1 MTDKISLKSA
11 LAVLENGQSDELQT
25 PSSITAV
32 TVTDQDNLE
41 EGEISEEDVSS
52 TASTPPR
59 IAGQLLNISNGT
71 SLSSDSVQ
79 SSRLSSPSITA
90 CGSTATSTTPQH
102 SDTGPMTLQ
111 DLDHTKNLVLDLL
124 GWGVSPEYLVE
135 AGVSAGVI
143 YRVFTDLNLRLP
155 TNLVLPPTRP
165 LPPSGIR

>member
-1 MTDKISLKSA
+1 MTDKISLKPA

-32 TVTDQDNLE
+32 TDQDNLE
-41 EGEISEEDVSS
+41 EGEISEEDTSS
-52 TASTPPR
+52 TASTSPR
-59 IAGQLLNISNGT
+59 IAGQLLNISSGT
-71 SLSSDSVQ
+71 SHSSDSAQ
-79 SSRLSSPSITA
+79 SSRLPSPSITA
-90 CGSTATSTTPQH
+90 CGLTATSTTPQRP
-102 SDTGPMTLQ
+102 DMGPMTRQ

-155 TNLVLPPTRP
+155 TNLVLPPTQP
-165 LPPSGIR
+165 LPPPSGIR

>member
-1 MTDKISLKSA
+1 MTDKISLKPA

-32 TVTDQDNLE
+32 TDPDNLE
-41 EGEISEEDVSS
+41 EGEISEEDASS
-52 TASTPPR
+52 TASTPPE
-59 IAGQLLNISNGT
+59 IAGQLLNISSGT
-71 SLSSDSVQ
+71 SLPSESVQ
-79 SSRLSSPSITA
+79 SSRLPSPSIIA
-90 CGSTATSTTPQH
+90 ATSTPQD
-102 SDTGPMTLQ
+102 SGMGPMTRQ

-155 TNLVLPPTRP
+155 TNLVLPPTQP
-165 LPPSGIR
+165 LSPSGVR

>member
-1 MTDKISLKSA
+1 MTDEISLKPA

-25 PSSITAV
+25 PSSMTA
-32 TVTDQDNLE
+32 VTDQDNLE

-52 TASTPPR
+52 TASTSPR
-59 IAGQLLNISNGT
+59 IAGQLLNISSGT
-71 SLSSDSVQ
+71 IGLSSESVQ

-90 CGSTATSTTPQH
+90 CGSTATSTTPQY
-102 SDTGPMTLQ
+102 SDMGPMTCQ